1 MMLLMSM
8 QENSTP
14 VKPELLG
21 LIGKDTLR
29 RRFAQAGC
37 RMASFEYRKRVGTED
52 GIPWSIE
59 VAFGWCPGKPRQFI
73 TGVNWSPGIY
83 NPFRLS
89 EWTLQ
94 DARLSEDA
102 PVILVIHFTS
112 PLVSYTDR
120 GKSSLTL
127 TRDQQLALNESVT
140 LAAKRWTKQRKK
152 EERDASAEER
162 REIAMDRT
170 VRTKLTEAVNAVVV
184 KAYELASTNG
194 TLPANARQVMYVVR
208 RLIEKYT
215 TETLAASY
223 FTQKLLP
230 DYVKANN
237 LNWNVVYDARGHFR
251 EPHTEIEFGVGHVEV
266 REYILKVNKFKV
278 VPDTFEVRKTLFPTL
293 GPEHRYGAV
302 LHCEK
307 EGFDELFEQVKLAEK
322 WDIAITST
330 KGISVTASRE
340 LAQALCSKY
349 GIPLIVIHDFDISGF
364 TIKHT
369 LKHSTRR
376 FTFDKEFEVI
386 DLGMRWEDIRGL
398 GTETFRPQEVQC
410 R

>member
-127 TRDQQLALNESVT
+127 TRDQQLALNEFSHTRCQAVDE
-140 LAAKRWTKQRKK
+140 A
-152 EERDASAEER
+152 AEE
-162 REIAMDRT
+162 
-170 VRTKLTEAVNAVVV
+170 
-184 KAYELASTNG
+184 G
-194 TLPANARQVMYVVR
+194 
-208 RLIEKYT
+208 
-215 TETLAASY
+215 
-223 FTQKLLP
+223 
-230 DYVKANN
+230 
-237 LNWNVVYDARGHFR
+237 
-251 EPHTEIEFGVGHVEV
+251 
-266 REYILKVNKFKV
+266 
-278 VPDTFEVRKTLFPTL
+278 
-293 GPEHRYGAV
+293 GA
-302 LHCEK
+302 
-307 EGFDELFEQVKLAEK
+307 
-322 WDIAITST
+322 
-330 KGISVTASRE
+330 
-340 LAQALCSKY
+340 
-349 GIPLIVIHDFDISGF
+349 
-364 TIKHT
+364 
-369 LKHSTRR
+369 
-376 FTFDKEFEVI
+376 
-386 DLGMRWEDIRGL
+386 
-398 GTETFRPQEVQC
+398 
-410 R
+410 